1 MREAIVGALVVAVLM
16 PTAAHAAAGTG
27 PRETIEIKNST
38 SAPGSPVGVTYTATF
53 RNPSNPAGTPPSL
66 RRLVLSAAPGAQVD
80 TSVPARCTATDAE
93 LKQKG
98 EAACPAASRI
108 GHGTADVKPV
118 GFPAIH
124 YDTVVFNAENQQV
137 ELLKG
142 RGPSAPA
149 AVVRGYFR
157 GRTFDSPIPTCLN
170 GGSVPKDCPF
180 DQVTLLRNTVV
191 TPAYSRGG
199 RSYAPTPPSCPASGE
214 WRVRGSFYFGDG
226 AVETVTP
233 TQPCTPARTRLRVR
247 PRRVRRLARRRFRFK
262 AEVNLGGR
270 WVPLAGALIRVGGWS
285 GRTNGA
291 GRARPIIRFHR
302 SGRRRERWN
311 RDRKSTRLNS
321 SHT

>member
-1 MREAIVGALVVAVLM
+1 MRKAIAGALVVAVLV
-16 PTAAHAAAGTG
+16 PTAAPAAAGTG
-27 PRETIEIKNST
+27 PRETVEIKNST

-53 RNPSNPAGTPPSL
+53 RNPSNPSGTPPSL
-66 RRLVLSAAPGAQVD
+66 RRLVLLAPSGAQVD
-80 TSVPARCTATDAE
+80 TSVPARCTATDAD
-93 LKQKG
+93 LKRKG
-98 EAACPAASRI
+98 EAACPPASRI

-199 RSYAPTPPSCPASGE
+199 RGYPAPPPPCPPSRGK
-214 WRVRGSFYFGDG
+214 RGRGSLFFWGRAGGTG
-226 AVETVTP
+226 AP
-233 TQPCTPARTRLRVR
+233 TQPSTP
-247 PRRVRRLARRRFRFK
+247 P
-262 AEVNLGGR
+262 
-270 WVPLAGALIRVGGWS
+270 P
-285 GRTNGA
+285 
-291 GRARPIIRFHR
+291 P
-302 SGRRRERWN
+302 
-311 RDRKSTRLNS
+311 
-321 SHT
+321 